1 MNAHGM
7 NEGER
12 RWPPAV
18 KVCGLTRLRDAE
30 VAVEAGADYLGA
42 ILAPGYR
49 RSVTAG
55 AAGVMF
61 RSLQARTVGVFVDGD
76 EDALLAA
83 AAEARLHVVQLHGDE
98 TPEMADRVRRAGY
111 EVWKAVRVRHA
122 DDAADALRRYAGA
135 VDALLLD
142 GYDPAAAGGTG
153 TRFDWGAVAARLG
166 GRPEGIRLVAAGGLR
181 PGNVAVAALTLRP
194 DAVDVSSG
202 VESAPGI
209 KDATEIRRF
218 VRAVRALPF
227 TIQNERDGS

>member
-1 MNAHGM
+1 MSA
-7 NEGER
+7 EDR
-12 RWPPAV
+12 AWPPAV
-18 KVCGLTRLRDAE
+18 KVCGLTRLRDAQ
-30 VAVEAGADYLGA
+30 VADGAGADYLGA

-76 EDALLAA
+76 EDAVLAA
-83 AAEARLHVVQLHGDE
+83 AAEAGLHVVQLHGDE

-122 DDAADALRRYAGA
+122 DDAAAALRRYAGA

-166 GRPEGIRLVAAGGLR
+166 TRPHGIRLVAAGGLR
-181 PGNVAVAALTLRP
+181 PENVAQAALTLRP

-209 KDATEIRRF
+209 KDAEAVQRF

-227 TIQNERDGS
+227 PIQSEQDVS